1 MADKIIAADPE
12 KHGAAPVKGNY
23 TTDAETHIWCAEAL
37 AMVMA
42 WKDVSFGEL
51 PADVQDALR
60 HDAARLAR
68 LIGEGAQVLV
78 CGGRD
83 MAAGVSAALTEILAP
98 MNLSPATLKAQN
110 RYVEDV
116 Y

>member
-60 HDAARLAR
+60 HLLMNEMTRARQAKAAEPM
-68 LIGEGAQVLV
+68 IGSVHQLQV
-78 CGGRD
+78 
-83 MAAGVSAALTEILAP
+83 A
-98 MNLSPATLKAQN
+98 
-110 RYVEDV
+110 
-116 Y
+116 